1 MKKRKTQNQAHARS
15 HRKETDTGQLTLG
28 DMIKGD
34 MLSKLKETHS
44 ELEKEKQA
52 ALLKEEERKREE
64 RKQREKNKSFEELL
78 NESSTDWRKFK

>member
-1 MKKRKTQNQAHARS
+1 MKKRKKHNQAHAGS
-15 HRKETDTGQLTLG
+15 QRKEADSGQITLG

-44 ELEKEKQA
+44 ELEKERHA

-78 NESSTDWRKFK
+78 NESNTDWRKFK